1 MQYGAFVRGTDHLN
15 RGFASSIVAIVW
27 FNHMLLVL
35 KSKVSENNLNS
46 KLLDSL

>member
-15 RGFASSIVAIVW
+15 RGFASSAIVW

-35 KSKVSENNLNS
+35 KSKVSENNLKS
-46 KLLDSL
+46 KLLNSL